1 MKLKFAAAIWLFC
14 FATTNPSFGGST
26 MTLDGVLNATLEK
39 NPAIQQAKANLERA
53 AGRRLV
59 LRSIVWPNLKANV
72 PAGVQGGDRAGST
85 STKLFGFARGSFTQ
99 PLINAAILPSLRRG
113 DIEVLIAEQQLN
125 LAVEQQLHA
134 ARVAFYSAIYNR
146 ELLSVREKQREH
158 LDENVASQGDRYQA
172 GLVDRSAFTTATV
185 EARELD
191 PLVESARR
199 GYAAAQLQLSQE
211 MGVALSSDV
220 VLPSPEGELS
230 FAPMDVDL
238 SAETAAALERRT
250 DIKLARLLVRA
261 ANEDE
266 RIIAAGYY
274 PSAVGSVTGDYIPV
288 TGIHREGSTSRT
300 QDFNGSEIREGAAY
314 TWQLIDNGKV
324 GGAVLKAR
332 KAREINEI
340 ELRKLEASVGR
351 DLSRIRNELTGIET
365 QHKSFAAGTDTAE
378 QTASAVQQN
387 LGSGLASQLEYRLAE
402 GSYLKTQT
410 GLLEASYLHNVAQ
423 AEWDRASGR
432 YFQFTED
439 VH

>member
-1 MKLKFAAAIWLFC
+1 MKLKFAAAILLPLF
-14 FATTNPSFGGST
+14 AMANPSLGGPAI
-26 MTLDGVLNATLEK
+26 TLDGVLNTTLEK
-39 NPAIQQAKANLERA
+39 NPAIQRAKAHLEQA

-59 LRSIVWPNLKANV
+59 LRSVIWPNVKLNV

-85 STKLFGFARGSFTQ
+85 ATKIFGFARGSFTQ
-99 PLINAAILPSLRRG
+99 PLINAAIPPSLRRG
-113 DIEVLIAEQQLN
+113 DVEVLIAEQQFN

-134 ARVAFYSAIYNR
+134 ARLAFYSAIYNR
-146 ELLSVREKQREH
+146 ELLSVREKQRER

-191 PLVESARR
+191 PLVENSRR
-199 GYAAAQLQLSQE
+199 GYSAAQLQLAQA
-211 MGVALSSDV
+211 MAIDPKSDAS
-220 VLPSPEGELS
+220 LPSPDGELS
-230 FAPMDVDL
+230 FAPTDVDL
-238 SAETAAALERRT
+238 NTETAAALERRT

-274 PSAVGSVTGDYIPV
+274 PSAAGSVTGDYIPV
-288 TGIHREGSTSRT
+288 SGIHREGSTSRT
-300 QDFNGSEIREGAAY
+300 QDFIGSEIREGAAY
-314 TWQLIDNGKV
+314 TWRVIDNGKV
-324 GGAVLKAR
+324 GGAALKAR
-332 KAREINEI
+332 KVREINEV
-340 ELRKLEASVGR
+340 ELQKLEASVGR
-351 DLSRIRNELTGIET
+351 DLSRIRNELAGIDAR
-365 QHKSFAAGTDTAE
+365 HKSFAAGTDTAE

-410 GLLEASYLHNVAQ
+410 GLLEASYLHNVAL
-423 AEWDRASGR
+423 AEWDRATGR
-432 YFQFTED
+432 YFQFAED